1 MSNQS
6 LPIAEKPTCSAVRL
20 QPRGGEGVSGSSRS
34 EDWPR
39 TGGATL
45 IETVLVIADRA
56 PGVMAAACAA
66 ISGAR
71 PAADTE

>member
-39 TGGATL
+39 TG
-45 IETVLVIADRA
+45 
-56 PGVMAAACAA
+56 VMAAACAA